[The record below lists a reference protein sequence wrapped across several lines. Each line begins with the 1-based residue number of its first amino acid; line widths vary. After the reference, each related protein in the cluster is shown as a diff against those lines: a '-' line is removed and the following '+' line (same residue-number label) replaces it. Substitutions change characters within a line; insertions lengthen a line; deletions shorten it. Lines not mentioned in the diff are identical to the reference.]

1 MESDGQGVIVGERE
15 QPPSPPSGF
24 RGRVVASGTSQV
36 SNGNIANIIT
46 VVRILLAPLFVWLVL
61 LDDGEHGIWRFVAA
75 ALFIAAIATDGLD
88 GALARKRNLVTNS
101 GIILDPIADKILIGG
116 ALIALALVAEL
127 PWWVVIVILAREI
140 GITLFR
146 LMALADRVIPAS
158 RGGKLKTVLQ
168 AVTLSSWL
176 VPTWLLLGS
185 WVLILNWVLMGA
197 VIVVTVATGLDYLVK
212 GLRSPKAVS

>member
-1 MESDGQGVIVGERE
+1 MGERE

-24 RGRVVASGTSQV
+24 RGRVVSSGDSQV
-36 SNGNIANIIT
+36 SNGNIANIVT

-61 LDDGEHGIWRFVAA
+61 LDGGEHGLWRFIAA

-101 GIILDPIADKILIGG
+101 GIILDPIADKILVGG

-127 PWWVVIVILAREI
+127 PWWVVVVILVREI

-146 LMALADRVIPAS
+146 LVLLSDRVIPAS
-158 RGGKLKTVLQ
+158 RGGKHKTVLQ

-176 VPTWLLLGS
+176 VPTWLLLGE
-185 WVLILNWVLMGA
+185 WVFTLNWILMGA

-212 GLRSPKAVS
+212 GLRSPKASS

>member
-1 MESDGQGVIVGERE
+1 MGERE

-24 RGRVVASGTSQV
+24 RGRVLASGNSQV

-61 LDDGEHGIWRFVAA
+61 LDGGEHGIWRFVAA

-185 WVLILNWVLMGA
+185 WVFTLNWVLMGA
-197 VIVVTVATGLDYLVK
+197 VIVVTVVTGVDYLVK

>member
-1 MESDGQGVIVGERE
+1 MVERE

-75 ALFIAAIATDGLD
+75 GLFIAAIATDGLD

-185 WVLILNWVLMGA
+185 WVFILNWVLMGA

-212 GLRSPKAVS
+212 GLRSPKASS

>member
-1 MESDGQGVIVGERE
+1 VGERE

-61 LDDGEHGIWRFVAA
+61 LDGGEHGIWRFVAA

-185 WVLILNWVLMGA
+185 WVFTLNWVLMGA
-197 VIVVTVATGLDYLVK
+197 VIVVTVVTGVDYLVK

>member
-1 MESDGQGVIVGERE
+1 MGERE

-24 RGRVVASGTSQV
+24 RGRVVASGNSQV

-46 VVRILLAPLFVWLVL
+46 VVRILLAPLFVWFVL
-61 LDDGEHGIWRFVAA
+61 LDGGEHGIWRFVAA
-75 ALFIAAIATDGLD
+75 ALFIVAIATDGLD

-146 LMALADRVIPAS
+146 LIVLSDRVIPAS

-185 WVLILNWVLMGA
+185 WVFTLNWVLMGA
-197 VIVVTVATGLDYLVK
+197 VIVVTVSTGFDYLVK
-212 GLRSPKAVS
+212 GLRSPKASS

>member
-1 MESDGQGVIVGERE
+1 MGERE

-24 RGRVVASGTSQV
+24 RGRVLASGNSQV

-61 LDDGEHGIWRFVAA
+61 FDGGEHGLWRFIAA
-75 ALFIAAIATDGLD
+75 GLFIAAIATDGLD

-127 PWWVVIVILAREI
+127 PWWVVIVILAREM

-146 LMALADRVIPAS
+146 LLVLSNRVIPAS

-185 WVLILNWVLMGA
+185 WVFTLNWVLMGA
-197 VIVVTVATGLDYLVK
+197 VIVLTVVTGLDYLVK
-212 GLRSPKAVS
+212 GLRSPKAPS

>member
-1 MESDGQGVIVGERE
+1 MGERE
-15 QPPSPPSGF
+15 QPPSPRSGF
-24 RGRVVASGTSQV
+24 RGRVLASGNSQV

-61 LDDGEHGIWRFVAA
+61 LDGGEHGLWRFIAA
-75 ALFIAAIATDGLD
+75 GLFIAAIATDGLD

-127 PWWVVIVILAREI
+127 PWWVVIVILAREM

-146 LMALADRVIPAS
+146 LLVLSNRVIPAS

-185 WVLILNWVLMGA
+185 WVFILNWVLMGA

-212 GLRSPKAVS
+212 GLRSPKAPS

>member
-1 MESDGQGVIVGERE
+1 MGERE
-15 QPPSPPSGF
+15 QPPSPLSGF
-24 RGRVVASGTSQV
+24 RGRVLASGNSQV

-61 LDDGEHGIWRFVAA
+61 LDGGEHGLWRFIAA
-75 ALFIAAIATDGLD
+75 GLFIAAIATDGLD

-127 PWWVVIVILAREI
+127 PWWVVIVILAREM

-146 LMALADRVIPAS
+146 LLVLSNRVIPAS

-185 WVLILNWVLMGA
+185 WVFTLNWVLMGA
-197 VIVVTVATGLDYLVK
+197 VIVLTVVTGLDYLVK
-212 GLRSPKAVS
+212 GLRSPKAPS

>member
-1 MESDGQGVIVGERE
+1 MGERE

-61 LDDGEHGIWRFVAA
+61 LDGGEHGIWRFIAA
-75 ALFIAAIATDGLD
+75 GLFIAAIATDGLD

-185 WVLILNWVLMGA
+185 WVFILNWVLMGA
-197 VIVVTVATGLDYLVK
+197 VIVVTVVTGLDYLVK

>member
-1 MESDGQGVIVGERE
+1 MGERE

-61 LDDGEHGIWRFVAA
+61 LDGGEHGIWRFIAA

-185 WVLILNWVLMGA
+185 WVFTLNWVLMAA
-197 VIVVTVATGLDYLVK
+197 VIVVTVATGFDYLVK

>member
-1 MESDGQGVIVGERE
+1 MGERE

-24 RGRVVASGTSQV
+24 RGRVLASGNSQV
-36 SNGNIANIIT
+36 SLGNIANIIT

-61 LDDGEHGIWRFVAA
+61 LDGGEHGLWRFIAA
-75 ALFIAAIATDGLD
+75 GLFIAAIATDGLD

-101 GIILDPIADKILIGG
+101 GIILEPIADKILIGG

-127 PWWVVIVILAREI
+127 PWWVVIVILAREM

-146 LMALADRVIPAS
+146 LMVLSNRVIPAS

-185 WVLILNWVLMGA
+185 WVFILNWVLMGA

-212 GLRSPKAVS
+212 GLRSPKAPS

>member
-1 MESDGQGVIVGERE
+1 VGERT
-15 QPPSPPSGF
+15 QPPSPTSGF
-24 RGRVVASGTSQV
+24 RGRVLASGNSQV

-61 LDDGEHGIWRFVAA
+61 LDGGEHGVWRLLAA

-127 PWWVVIVILAREI
+127 PWWVVAVILAREI

-146 LMALADRVIPAS
+146 LVVLSDRVIPAS

-168 AVTLSSWL
+168 SITLSSWL
-176 VPTWLLLGS
+176 VPTWLFLGE
-185 WVLILNWVLMGA
+185 WVFTLNWVLMGSA
-197 VIVVTVATGLDYLVK
+197 IVLTVVTGLDYLVK
-212 GLRSPKAVS
+212 GLRSPKASS

>member
-1 MESDGQGVIVGERE
+1 VGERE

-61 LDDGEHGIWRFVAA
+61 LDGGEHGLWRFIAA
-75 ALFIAAIATDGLD
+75 GLFIAAIATDGLD

-127 PWWVVIVILAREI
+127 PWWVVIVILAREM

-146 LMALADRVIPAS
+146 LMVLSNRVIPAS

-185 WVLILNWVLMGA
+185 WVFILNWVLMGA
-197 VIVVTVATGLDYLVK
+197 VIVLTVVTGLDYLVK
-212 GLRSPKAVS
+212 GLRSPKAPS

>member
-1 MESDGQGVIVGERE
+1 MGERE

-61 LDDGEHGIWRFVAA
+61 LDDGEHGFWRFIAA

-116 ALIALALVAEL
+116 ALIALGLVAEL

-185 WVLILNWVLMGA
+185 WVFILNWVLMGA
-197 VIVVTVATGLDYLVK
+197 VIVVTVVTGFDYLVK

>member
-1 MESDGQGVIVGERE
+1 VGERE

-75 ALFIAAIATDGLD
+75 GLFIAAIATDGLD

-185 WVLILNWVLMGA
+185 WVFILNWVLMGA

>member
-1 MESDGQGVIVGERE
+1 MGERE

-24 RGRVVASGTSQV
+24 RGRVLASGNSQV

-61 LDDGEHGIWRFVAA
+61 LDGGEHGLWRFIAA
-75 ALFIAAIATDGLD
+75 GLFIAAIATDGLD

-127 PWWVVIVILAREI
+127 PWWVVIVILAREM

-146 LMALADRVIPAS
+146 LMVLSNRVIPAS

-185 WVLILNWVLMGA
+185 WVFTLNWVLMGA
-197 VIVVTVATGLDYLVK
+197 VIVLTVVTGLDYLVK
-212 GLRSPKAVS
+212 SLRSPKAPS

>member
-1 MESDGQGVIVGERE
+1 MGERE

-24 RGRVVASGTSQV
+24 RGRVVASGNSQV

-46 VVRILLAPLFVWLVL
+46 VVRILLAPLFVWWVL
-61 LDDGEHGIWRFVAA
+61 LDGGEHGIWRFGAA
-75 ALFIAAIATDGLD
+75 GLFIVAIATDGLD

-146 LMALADRVIPAS
+146 LVALSDRVIPAS

-176 VPTWLLLGS
+176 LPTWLLLGS
-185 WVLILNWVLMGA
+185 WVFTLNWVLMGA
-197 VIVVTVATGLDYLVK
+197 VIVVTLATGLDYLVK
-212 GLRSPKAVS
+212 GLRSPKAPS

>member
-1 MESDGQGVIVGERE
+1 MGERE

-61 LDDGEHGIWRFVAA
+61 LDDGEHGIWRFIAA

-127 PWWVVIVILAREI
+127 PWWVVIVILAREM
-140 GITLFR
+140 GITLLR

-185 WVLILNWVLMGA
+185 WVFILNWVLMGA

>member
-1 MESDGQGVIVGERE
+1 MGERE

-61 LDDGEHGIWRFVAA
+61 LDYGEHGIWRFIAA

-185 WVLILNWVLMGA
+185 WVFILNWVLMGA

>member
-1 MESDGQGVIVGERE
+1 MGERE
-15 QPPSPPSGF
+15 QPPSQPSGF
-24 RGRVVASGTSQV
+24 RGRVVSSGNSQV

-61 LDDGEHGIWRFVAA
+61 LDGGEHGLWRFIAA

-127 PWWVVIVILAREI
+127 PWWVVVVILAREI

-146 LMALADRVIPAS
+146 LMVLSDRVIPAS
-158 RGGKLKTVLQ
+158 GGGKLKTVLQ

-185 WVLILNWVLMGA
+185 WVFTLNWVLMGA
-197 VIVVTVATGLDYLVK
+197 VIAVTVATGLDYLVK
-212 GLRSPKAVS
+212 GLRSPKASS

>member
-1 MESDGQGVIVGERE
+1 MGERE

-24 RGRVVASGTSQV
+24 RGRVLASGNSQV

-61 LDDGEHGIWRFVAA
+61 LDGGEHGLWRFIAA
-75 ALFIAAIATDGLD
+75 GLFIAAIATDGLD

-127 PWWVVIVILAREI
+127 PWWVVIVILAREM

-146 LMALADRVIPAS
+146 LMVLSNRVIPAS

-176 VPTWLLLGS
+176 VPTWLLLGD
-185 WVLILNWVLMGA
+185 WVFILNWVLMGA
-197 VIVVTVATGLDYLVK
+197 VIVLTVVTGLDYLVK
-212 GLRSPKAVS
+212 GLRSPKAPS

>member
-1 MESDGQGVIVGERE
+1 MGERE

-24 RGRVVASGTSQV
+24 RGRVLASGNSQV

-61 LDDGEHGIWRFVAA
+61 LDGGEHGLWRFIAA
-75 ALFIAAIATDGLD
+75 GLFIAAIATDGLD

-127 PWWVVIVILAREI
+127 PWWVVIVILAREM

-146 LMALADRVIPAS
+146 LMVLSNRVIPAS

-185 WVLILNWVLMGA
+185 WVFILNWVLLGA
-197 VIVVTVATGLDYLVK
+197 VIVLTVVTGLDYLVK
-212 GLRSPKAVS
+212 GLRSPKAPS

>member
-1 MESDGQGVIVGERE
+1 MGERE

-61 LDDGEHGIWRFVAA
+61 LDDGEHGIWRFIAA

-127 PWWVVIVILAREI
+127 PWWVVIVILAREM
-140 GITLFR
+140 GITLLR

-185 WVLILNWVLMGA
+185 WVFTLNWVLMAA
-197 VIVVTVATGLDYLVK
+197 VIVMTVATGLDYLVK